1 MSKSKTYTQFAQEHD
16 GKFFW
21 HCDAGEDEQNR
32 PLLDVL
38 VYDTEEDLDADDDNS
53 LAVARATVIDDRAE

>member
-1 MSKSKTYTQFAQEHD
+1 MTKTYTEFAAEHD

-21 HCDAGEDEQNR
+21 DCDAGADEDGR
-32 PLLDVL
+32 KLLDVL

-53 LAVARATVIDDRAE
+53 LAIARATVIDDRSE